1 MNPTDTD
8 FSKLLGRELKGAS
21 ARHNPPSGLY
31 PRVAARQRQLQQRR
45 ASSRAGAVG
54 LAAVA
59 TVGGI
64 AWAQSTRNPA
74 TTTQPADGAA
84 AALTPSAH
92 PDRIDFYPIIDSVP
106 GVGASYGWSDTDQGW
121 SGTVG
126 FPQAGTAPTSIIGI
140 YARPLGWTEAP
151 FPSTEGRI
159 PGMREEALGNG
170 MTRLVWKSGDTPMC
184 MVGDDLDLMY
194 QLVDIVQPAEP
205 TATRGGYTFTRAL
218 PDGLAE
224 LEAPYHRLPLSEPMV
239 DTNDSP
245 ATFSAMVVGG
255 PLLNWLASAGVTQ
268 PEPITINGRPG
279 YRSTTGDPTIAL
291 ALSTDETLFIHSS
304 TYTMDQLIAAATN
317 ITITDEATWKAHYA
331 VTDEPT
337 WPTTTL
343 PPR

>member
-8 FSKLLGRELKGAS
+8 FSDLLGRELKGAS

-74 TTTQPADGAA
+74 ATAQPADGAA

-106 GVGASYGWSDTDQGW
+106 GVGASYGWTDTDQGW

-126 FPQAGTAPTSIIGI
+126 FAYSGEVPTSIMGI
-140 YARPLGWTEAP
+140 SSFPNGWPEAQ
-151 FPSTEGRI
+151 FPSTSGRV
-159 PGMREEALGNG
+159 PGVHEEAVANG
-170 MTRLVWKSGDTPMC
+170 MTRLVWKSGDIPMSV
-184 MVGDDLDLMY
+184 VGGDLDLMY
-194 QLVDIVQPAEP
+194 QLVDIVQPTTT

-218 PDGLAE
+218 PEGLVE
-224 LEAPYHRLPLSEPMV
+224 LEAPYHRLPLFEPMV

-255 PLLNWLASAGVTQ
+255 PLLTWLAGAGMPY

-304 TYTMDQLIAAATN
+304 TYTMDQLIAAATD
-317 ITITDEATWKAHYA
+317 ITITDEATWKAHYG

-337 WPTTTL
+337 GPTTTL